1 MPLISTTP
9 TYDIAA
15 RTPLDRMDCDE
26 KGYTK
31 TLPERK
37 EQDALDAQELGC
49 DAAISVEFWPIC
61 RYLYSRSGLRG
72 GRGVS
77 PVMPPRGIR
86 VTHLNECR
94 SLLTATQN
102 MARQYR
108 LRQMLTL

>member
-1 MPLISTTP
+1 M
-9 TYDIAA
+9 AV
-15 RTPLDRMDCDE
+15 RTPLDRMHCDE

-31 TLPERK
+31 TLPEGE

-49 DAAISVEFWPIC
+49 VAAISVESWLIC

-72 GRGVS
+72 ERRVS
-77 PVMPPRGIR
+77 PVMLLGEIR
-86 VTHLNECR
+86 VTHLNDCR

-102 MARQYR
+102 MARQYK